1 MKYWVIRE
9 SGIHWSLSKIQ
20 KWDEKTSFIF
30 FFQDPVFFIFYL
42 LEIVRYRWFH
52 ETLLS
57 IFLHGEKTS
66 KREIQNPTDSIEK
79 DLNLW
84 SWNYI
89 DEPQVQ
95 RQLQLRIEAQGK
107 YLKKIIEEQQRIS
120 GALPEVPG
128 SGVTARATE
137 DTCRESDNK
146 SHPATPAPTSES
158 PHLDRSAKERAIVKS
173 LSLDESFSYHQ
184 EPLTPDSGCHVNSSI
199 DSPRDRPGKKQRSST
214 DAASSKQEMALSH
227 SIFNSSLSPSFQQP
241 HSVFLSG
248 EQFDHSSGMSV
259 ANELLGK
266 VSGGN
271 I

>member
-1 MKYWVIRE
+1 MK
-9 SGIHWSLSKIQ
+9 LCCQ
-20 KWDEKTSFIF
+20 SFS
-30 FFQDPVFFIFYL
+30 
-42 LEIVRYRWFH
+42 
-52 ETLLS
+52 T
-57 IFLHGEKTS
+57 G
-66 KREIQNPTDSIEK
+66 KRQVKEIQNPTDSIEK

-128 SGVTARATE
+128 SGVTAHATE

-158 PHLDRSAKERAIVKS
+158 PHLDRSAKERAVVKS